1 MLLDTKHFEIVKW
14 FQLNF
19 PELTKDMHDC
29 SHHYDEDNLNA
40 YHLEGDIFT
49 HTMMVYKTAELLS
62 KDNDLVKWSTL
73 LHDTGKPLSKEILDD
88 KKKCRFIGHEGIS
101 AHIAVDILNKTDIS
115 ITDKIKI
122 FKLVAMHGDLF
133 HHIKSDGTIK
143 DDILKVFMGE
153 KELLANL
160 VHQVRADS
168 LGRFYEDD
176 KLSNTL
182 FTHNLPEH
190 FAPVIDKLSNGLDT
204 VVNNDKP
211 ELIILVGAPCSE
223 KSSTRNKLLID
234 NPDLVIISRDDLIE
248 SFAKK
253 INLDYSETFKFLMD
267 NKDIEVDEISNIIE
281 ALKTDI
287 IKNNKSVLIDMT
299 SMSKKSRRKWINSF
313 PKHNAKCILFIRG
326 YDELL
331 KCNKKRELE
340 TGKKISKNVILNMLK
355 SFALPMYSEGFT
367 SIDYNWL
374 PRRF

>member
-1 MLLDTKHFEIVKW
+1 MTSTEK
-14 FQLNF
+14 
-19 PELTKDMHDC
+19 KD
-29 SHHYDEDNLNA
+29 YVLQNIEK
-40 YHLEGDIFT
+40 F
-49 HTMMVYKTAELLS
+49 KTS
-62 KDNDLVKWSTL
+62 V
-73 LHDTGKPLSKEILDD
+73 D
-88 KKKCRFIGHEGIS
+88 KKEGKFRRRFIGHEGIS

-115 ITDKIKI
+115 VEDKIKI

-168 LGRFYEDD
+168 LGRFYEGD

-182 FTHNLPEH
+182 FTHNLPEQ

-204 VVNNDKP
+204 VVDNDKP

-234 NPDLVIISRDDLIE
+234 NPDLVVISRDDLVE

-267 NKDIEVDEISNIIE
+267 NKDIEADEITNIIE

-299 SMSKKSRRKWINSF
+299 SMSKKSRRKWIHSF
-313 PKHNAKCILFIRG
+313 PKHNAKCILFNLVFFIFSFFLFFLYFFLFLLYSLFFLFYLLFLFLLLFRIR
-326 YDELL
+326 Y
-331 KCNKKRELE
+331 
-340 TGKKISKNVILNMLK
+340 
-355 SFALPMYSEGFT
+355 F
-367 SIDYNWL
+367 
-374 PRRF
+374 